1 MSTTLVTLMM
11 KEYTMDQLAE
21 IPLED
26 FADLIQKLEKYR
38 FKNPEGIAKAILK
51 PFIVPTV

>member
-1 MSTTLVTLMM
+1 MM